1 MTLPRGIRNNNAG
14 NIRWGSNWQ
23 SLVPQEQRTDKN
35 FCQFVS
41 PVYGLRAMVKVMFTY
56 RDKYGL
62 DTIEGIINKYAPPV
76 ENNTQGYINRVCD
89 KLGVK
94 PDQSIR
100 LTDEALTLLIR
111 AICGVENNKDGID
124 YSNYYSSDLINR
136 AISMARGS

>member
-23 SLVPQEQRTDKN
+23 GLVSPEKRTDKD
-35 FCQFVS
+35 FCQFIQ
-41 PVYGLRAMVKVMFTY
+41 PVYGLRAIVKLIFTY

-62 DTIEGIINKYAPPV
+62 NTVESIINRYAPPS
-76 ENNTQGYINRVCD
+76 ENNTRGYIQRVCD

-94 PDQSIR
+94 PNQPIE
-100 LTDEALTLLIR
+100 LTDKALALLIR

-124 YSNYYSSDLINR
+124 YSNYYPSELVNR
-136 AISMARGS
+136 AIAMARQ